1 MPVFTRQDSS
11 LRKANHELEAGL
23 GAHGET
29 RTATVG
35 APAVDRA
42 EPTRAEK
49 ARAALRAAPRV
60 ARVDGEQAPGE
71 FLQRAKGFLKAEV
84 YITHLNGQPVVC
96 KDYRRYAGT
105 PAALVARWLVRHEL
119 KMLER
124 LGDWTHAPR
133 AVARL
138 SPLSLAMEYIPGP
151 LLSDAALDEVTDA
164 RLSQQLILIV
174 QQLHQRQMAHNDIR
188 GSNVVLRDGVPVLI
202 DFTSAVR
209 LPRLP
214 GTASLARMMRRFDLR
229 HSLKLKQ
236 RTLGLPL
243 STREARLLIRSG
255 RLNRTLRVWKK
266 GILPRLKGR
275 KH

>member
-11 LRKANHELEAGL
+11 LLKANHELEAGL
-23 GAHGET
+23 GTHGET
-29 RTATVG
+29 RPATVG
-35 APAVDRA
+35 SPAVDRA

-151 LLSDAALDEVTDA
+151 LLSDAALNDVTDA
-164 RLSQQLILIV
+164 RLSQQLILVV

-275 KH
+275 